1 MFKNMHIKTQI
12 ISSAFF
18 LVLLSVVCSSGTA
31 LWYTYASIT
40 ETFSEEATRSIN
52 GFERVVAGMMKKT
65 EAFRD
70 GLIKLNELGR
80 LVSEKD
86 KEGIYELTKP
96 LLDTSDVDVLV
107 IAASDGEV
115 LARPHDR
122 ARVGDNIGQGDDFK
136 TAIGGTS
143 YAVFMSNP
151 SSKLGYYCGG
161 PIIYQGKTV
170 GMVRTAL
177 SLENQKIVDEIR
189 ALYGVE
195 ATVFAGSTRINT
207 TIMENGKRVVGT
219 DASPAVTDA
228 VVNKGGTFSGKIK
241 LFGQDYLAR
250 YTPIRDSTPGVKG
263 MFFTGK
269 PIAEL
274 NRAIRSIVRGV
285 SLVSVGA
292 LALAFLLTLLIARG
306 IARPL
311 NRIVTIV
318 RRIEGGDFL
327 IAKREFDYPG
337 RDEMGVI
344 FTQLRQAVE
353 TQADCLRETKD
364 SADTVSGDAEELSA
378 LAETTGEAAKKID
391 ASVSGVVGISQET
404 KTLSA
409 EANDRLKQVSADALQ
424 VSASAEESAK
434 SLHGV
439 AMEAQAAVESFNV
452 VLSEMDQVMTT
463 VNGNNEH
470 ITSLEQSIEEITN
483 FVSVITGIAAQTNLL
498 ALNAAIEAARAGE
511 SGRGFSV
518 VAEEVRKLA
527 EESSGAAKRINQVIE
542 PIRGKT
548 QKVIDGSAKSLTI
561 LRKTIEDA
569 SVAKNDLIAS
579 SRSIDA
585 ANDSTKHIVSIVREQ
600 TGIITDV
607 AGRTETLVQRMEE
620 LASQI
625 SSIRNDATE
634 TLEASHQV
642 SHTAE
647 SLENMASSLKESL
660 SRFKM

>member
-1 MFKNMHIKTQI
+1 M
-12 ISSAFF
+12 
-18 LVLLSVVCSSGTA
+18 A
-31 LWYTYASIT
+31 LWYTYTSIT
-40 ETFSEEATRSIN
+40 NSFSEEATRSIV
-52 GFERVVAGMMKKT
+52 GFQKIVAGMMRET

-70 GLIKLNELGR
+70 SLIKLNELGR

-86 KEGIYELTKP
+86 KEGIFELTKP
-96 LLDTSDVDVLV
+96 LLDASDTDVLV
-107 IAASDGEV
+107 IAALDGEV

-122 ARVGDNIGQGDDFK
+122 ARVGDNIGHGDDFK
-136 TAIGGTS
+136 TAIAGTS

-161 PIIYQGKTV
+161 PIKYQGKTV
-170 GMVRTAL
+170 GMVRAAF
-177 SLENQKIVDEIR
+177 SLENPKIVDEISD
-189 ALYGVE
+189 LYGVE

-207 TIMENGKRVVGT
+207 TIRENGKRVVGT
-219 DASPAVTDA
+219 NAVPAVIDA
-228 VVNKGGTFSGKIK
+228 VVNKGGTFSGEIK
-241 LFGQDYLAR
+241 LFGQNYLVR
-250 YTPIRDSTPGVKG
+250 YSPIRDSTPGVKG

-274 NRAIRSIVRGV
+274 NRTISSIVRGV
-285 SLVSVGA
+285 ALVSVGV

-311 NRIVTIV
+311 NRIVAIV
-318 RRIEGGDFL
+318 RRVEGGDFL
-327 IAKREFDYPG
+327 IPEEEFEYPG

-364 SADTVSGDAEELSA
+364 SADTVINDAEELSA

-391 ASVSGVVGISQET
+391 ASVSGIVGISQET
-404 KTLSA
+404 KILSA
-409 EANDRLKQVSADALQ
+409 EANDRLKQVAADALQ
-424 VSASAEESAK
+424 VSTSAEESAR

-439 AMEAQAAVESFNV
+439 SVEAQEAVESFNV
-452 VLSEMDQVMTT
+452 VLNEMGQVMAS
-463 VNGNNEH
+463 VNGNNAH
-470 ITSLEQSIEEITN
+470 ITSLEESIEEITN

-542 PIRGKT
+542 PIREKT
-548 QKVIDGSAKSLTI
+548 QKVIDGSAQSMTT
-561 LRKTIEDA
+561 LRKTIQDA
-569 SVAKNDLIAS
+569 SVAKKDLMAS
-579 SRSIDA
+579 SQSIDQ
-585 ANDSTKHIVSIVREQ
+585 ANNFIKHIVSIVREQ

-607 AGRTETLVQRMEE
+607 TGRTETLVQRMAE

-625 SSIRNDATE
+625 SSIRGDATE
-634 TLEASHQV
+634 TLEASHQISNTAV
-642 SHTAE
+642 S
-647 SLENMASSLKESL
+647 LGNMASSLNKSL